1 MLKLKEYTQEELE
14 AALTHLHGVSEPD
27 RVLEDFSGLIYEEL
41 KRRERAPFVKATDE
55 FIDALNPDE
64 VYTRRMKPTDAHYV
78 KGFVGLF
85 LKDGDRLLRRHSDT
99 GLLKKPGRSIKGP
112 LG

>member
-1 MLKLKEYTQEELE
+1 MLKLKNYTREDLE

-27 RVLEDFSGLIYEEL
+27 LVLEELSGLIQDEL
-41 KRRERAPFVKATDE
+41 KRRSQPSFVKATDR

-64 VYTRRMKPTDAHYV
+64 VYTRLMQPTDAHYV

-85 LKDGDRLLRRHSDT
+85 LKDGDRLLRRHRDL
-99 GLLKKPGRSIKGP
+99 GLLRIPGRG
-112 LG
+112 